1 VKQEDVEMDIHPIRN
16 DEDHARAL
24 ARIEELWGS
33 PAGSPEAEALEVL
46 VTLVDAYEAKHHTIE
61 APSPVEAILFRM
73 EQQGLTR
80 QDLEPMIGGRS
91 RVSEVLNRRR
101 PLTLAMIRRLRS
113 GLGLSAD
120 VLVGQDRAA

>member
-1 VKQEDVEMDIHPIRN
+1 VKQEEVEMDIHPIRN

-24 ARIEELWGS
+24 ARIEELWGY
-33 PAGSPEAEALEVL
+33 PAGSPEAEVLEVL
-46 VTLVDAYEAKHHTIE
+46 VTLVDAYEAKHHAIE

-101 PLTLAMIRRLRS
+101 PLTLAMIRRLRN